1 MLTEKN
7 IFELEALTR
16 NMADAQREIARLED
30 EQMYM
35 RMAYNK
41 NAGIIEECNSKIV
54 DTKKQILDLVKSTQ
68 CVEKEPAGAKEPVEE
83 WL

>member
-16 NMADAQREIARLED
+16 NVADAQREIARLED

-41 NAGIIEECNSKIV
+41 NARIIEEYNSKIV
-54 DTKKQILDLVKSTQ
+54 NTKKQILDLVKSTQ
-68 CVEKEPAGAKEPVEE
+68 CVEKEPAGAKQPVEE